1 MVYSL
6 AGKVTVTAHENWLKN
21 FALALSTVG
30 KTKTKEMIINLLLLL
45 LLSFYFL
52 ILITID
58 VGYLQASSNLVSLAI
73 LFTKLV
79 AVHLYIM
86 ASWLSAFLI
95 SSDPLALIVYLELFC
110 NGLTSP
116 SAYQLIMGVGLP
128 ITLQGI
134 FAEFPSTTQ
143 DVAGGGCRN

>member
-1 MVYSL
+1 
-6 AGKVTVTAHENWLKN
+6 
-21 FALALSTVG
+21 
-30 KTKTKEMIINLLLLL
+30 MIINLLLLLL

-95 SSDPLALIVYLELFC
+95 SSDPLALILYLELFC

-128 ITLQGI
+128 IALQGI
-134 FAEFPSTTQ
+134 FADFPSITQ
-143 DVAGGGCRN
+143 DVAGGGCWN

>member
-1 MVYSL
+1 M
-6 AGKVTVTAHENWLKN
+6 TVTTHENWLKN
-21 FALALSTVG
+21 FAVALSTVG

-45 LLSFYFL
+45 ISFYFL

-58 VGYLQASSNLVSLAI
+58 VGYLQASSKVVSLAV

-79 AVHLYIM
+79 AAHLYIM

-95 SSDPLALIVYLELFC
+95 SSDPSALILYLELFC

-116 SAYQLIMGVGLP
+116 PAYQLIMGVGLP
-128 ITLQGI
+128 IVLQGI
-134 FAEFPSTTQ
+134 FADFPSITQ

>member
-1 MVYSL
+1 M
-6 AGKVTVTAHENWLKN
+6 TVTAHENWLKN
-21 FALALSTVG
+21 FAVALSTVG

-45 LLSFYFL
+45 ISFYFL
-52 ILITID
+52 ILTTID
-58 VGYLQASSNLVSLAI
+58 VGYLQASSKVVSLAV

-95 SSDPLALIVYLELFC
+95 SSDPSALILYLELFC

-116 SAYQLIMGVGLP
+116 PAYQLIMGVGLP
-128 ITLQGI
+128 IVLQGI
-134 FAEFPSTTQ
+134 FADFPSITQ

>member
-1 MVYSL
+1 M
-6 AGKVTVTAHENWLKN
+6 TITAHENWLKN
-21 FALALSTVG
+21 FAVALSTVG
-30 KTKTKEMIINLLLLL
+30 KTKTKEMIINLLLLLLLLL

-86 ASWLSAFLI
+86 ASWLSAF
-95 SSDPLALIVYLELFC
+95 
-110 NGLTSP
+110 
-116 SAYQLIMGVGLP
+116 
-128 ITLQGI
+128 
-134 FAEFPSTTQ
+134 
-143 DVAGGGCRN
+143 

>member
-1 MVYSL
+1 M
-6 AGKVTVTAHENWLKN
+6 TVTAHENWLKN
-21 FALALSTVG
+21 FAVALSTVG

-45 LLSFYFL
+45 LLLSFYFL
-52 ILITID
+52 ILIKTD

-95 SSDPLALIVYLELFC
+95 SSDPLALILYLELFC

-128 ITLQGI
+128 IALQGI
-134 FAEFPSTTQ
+134 FADFPSITQ
-143 DVAGGGCRN
+143 DVAGGGCWN

>member
-1 MVYSL
+1 M
-6 AGKVTVTAHENWLKN
+6 TVTTHENWLKN
-21 FALALSTVG
+21 FAVALSTVG

-45 LLSFYFL
+45 ISFYFL

-58 VGYLQASSNLVSLAI
+58 VGYLQASSKVVSLAV

-95 SSDPLALIVYLELFC
+95 SSDPSALILYLELFC

-116 SAYQLIMGVGLP
+116 PAYQLIMGVGLP
-128 ITLQGI
+128 IVLQGI
-134 FAEFPSTTQ
+134 FADFPSITQ

>member
-1 MVYSL
+1 M
-6 AGKVTVTAHENWLKN
+6 TVTAHENCLKN
-21 FALALSTVG
+21 FAVALSTVG
-30 KTKTKEMIINLLLLL
+30 KTKTKKMIINLLLLLL

-95 SSDPLALIVYLELFC
+95 SSDPLALILYLELFC

-128 ITLQGI
+128 IALQGI
-134 FAEFPSTTQ
+134 FAEFPSATQ

>member
-1 MVYSL
+1 M
-6 AGKVTVTAHENWLKN
+6 TVAAHENWLKN
-21 FALALSTVG
+21 FAVALSTVG
-30 KTKTKEMIINLLLLL
+30 KTKTKEMIINLLLLLLLLL

-128 ITLQGI
+128 IALQGI
-134 FAEFPSTTQ
+134 FAEFPSITQ

>member
-1 MVYSL
+1 M
-6 AGKVTVTAHENWLKN
+6 TVAAHENWLKN
-21 FALALSTVG
+21 FAVALSTVG
-30 KTKTKEMIINLLLLL
+30 KTKTKEMIINLLLLLLLLL

-128 ITLQGI
+128 IALQGI
-134 FAEFPSTTQ
+134 FAEFPSATQ

>member
-1 MVYSL
+1 M
-6 AGKVTVTAHENWLKN
+6 TVTAHENWLKN
-21 FALALSTVG
+21 FAVALSTVG

-95 SSDPLALIVYLELFC
+95 SSDPLA
-110 NGLTSP
+110 
-116 SAYQLIMGVGLP
+116 
-128 ITLQGI
+128 
-134 FAEFPSTTQ
+134 
-143 DVAGGGCRN
+143 